1 MIRPFVI
8 SLALALV
15 PVGATA
21 QATPTQP
28 PPDPVIMQFVRFA
41 DIFGSRLVAAF
52 ESIPETQYSY
62 RPTPTQQ
69 TIGFIAQH
77 LEDANY
83 GLCERL
89 GEAKRRRTEQDA
101 LADTIKA
108 RWPKDTLVARLR
120 ASLLFC
126 DEAIERLRGL
136 NSPALAATLLAFE
149 TDLAEHYA
157 QLASYMRMIGLVPPS
172 ALPPKPRKAIALPTT
187 TLAAYVG
194 SYEITPGWELVVAL
208 RGDTLTVRSTLGGG
222 AAPITPETPTD
233 FYVNEADAQLT
244 FTRDAGGTVTGLVL
258 VQYGRTRVAKK
269 VR

>member
-1 MIRPFVI
+1 MVRSIRI
-8 SLALALV
+8 ALALALV
-15 PVGATA
+15 AIESAAQSSAT
-21 QATPTQP
+21 QS

-62 RPTPTQQ
+62 RPTPSQQ

-89 GEAKRRRTEQDA
+89 GEAKRPRTERDA
-101 LADTIKA
+101 QADTIKA

-120 ASLLFC
+120 SSLLFC

-157 QLASYMRMIGLVPPS
+157 QIASYMRMIGLVPPS
-172 ALPPKPRKAIALPTT
+172 ALPPKPRKAIMLPTA

-208 RGDTLTVRSTLGGG
+208 RNDTLTIRSTIGGG
-222 AAPITPETPTD
+222 AAPMTPETTTD
-233 FYVNEADAQLT
+233 FYVNDADAQVT
-244 FTRDAGGTVTGLVL
+244 FILDAGGKVTGLVL
-258 VQYGRTRVAKK
+258 VQYGRTRQAKK